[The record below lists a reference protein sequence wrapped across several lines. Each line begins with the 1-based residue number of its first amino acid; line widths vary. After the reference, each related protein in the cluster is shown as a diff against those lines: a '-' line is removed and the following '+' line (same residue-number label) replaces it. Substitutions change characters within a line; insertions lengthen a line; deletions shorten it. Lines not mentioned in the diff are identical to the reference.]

1 MVNLSFV
8 RGIVFFKQKTAYE
21 VRISDRSS
29 DVCSSDLTADVGQS
43 LSADAA
49 FRVTGVYEDSGSY
62 RDGVTV
68 RREGINTTLLF
79 TAGDATRITVG
90 YEYFHDDRPHARRN
104 PSHPLAFEGPPY
116 PVETSRTAFFGA
128 PGGAP
133 P

>member
-68 RREGINTTLLF
+68 RREGINPTLLF
-79 TAGDATRITVG
+79 TAGDATRIRAEKRRVGKAGVSTV
-90 YEYFHDDRPHARRN
+90 RSRW
-104 PSHPLAFEGPPY
+104 SPY
-116 PVETSRTAFFGA
+116 H
-128 PGGAP
+128 
-133 P
+133 